1 MLILLSWSGEAMSD
15 LDRARICSGLTCPGS
30 PSDADA
36 SSLGRIGNAVVS
48 GEISSTVDLNRTAG
62 PAGSG

>member
-1 MLILLSWSGEAMSD
+1 MSD
-15 LDRARICSGLTCPGS
+15 LDRARSCSGLTCPGS
-30 PSDADA
+30 PRDVDA
-36 SSLGRIGNAVVS
+36 SSLGLIGKAVVS